1 MLSLLDQAIAFVK
14 AIHDCIRCVE
24 GDDSRERIILQWDVR
39 LQRTHPPHEF
49 DRVISIAAADMGRE
63 NLDPVRFRKRYYDKW
78 VAELRML
85 RGGYSFDAE
94 ARKLIENALSN
105 SHFDFL
111 SVGRGICLIFNG
123 TEGGAGA
130 RQHSWWDWW
139 RFRESEREQQILPG
153 REDQVGRD
161 RRQLAEKIVARAE
174 LCPRIAP
181 EFVANI
187 TDRMDGEGQ

>member
-94 ARKLIENALSN
+94 ARKLIENALLTEAIPVLPITGADIMEE
-105 SHFDFL
+105 FGLAPGPD
-111 SVGRGICLIFNG
+111 VGKLLKRAKGINDAAPC
-123 TEGGAGA
+123 
-130 RQHSWWDWW
+130 S
-139 RFRESEREQQILPG
+139 
-153 REDQVGRD
+153 
-161 RRQLAEKIVARAE
+161 RAE
-174 LCPRIAP
+174 LLAKLKTTG
-181 EFVANI
+181 V
-187 TDRMDGEGQ
+187 G